1 MKTEQNNTI
10 RQERGCADRK
20 QQEKPVRTRIKICGL
35 TRLEDIQA
43 VNEAKPDF
51 CGFIVEFP
59 KSRRNVTGAQLRTLR
74 EKLDESIL
82 PVGVFVNAPVEL
94 PAQLLN
100 EGTISLAQLHGQEDE
115 AYIRRIQKNT
125 GHQVIKVFSVKTAQ
139 DIENALKSP
148 ADYIL
153 LDQGGGGTGQ
163 TFDWSLIPEI
173 DRPFFLAGG
182 LGVENLETAV
192 RTIHPY
198 AVDLSSSVETDG
210 MKDRDKILKAV
221 QLVHIKSERT

>member
-1 MKTEQNNTI
+1 M
-10 RQERGCADRK
+10 RQEK
-20 QQEKPVRTRIKICGL
+20 MNMPKIKICGL
-35 TRLEDIQA
+35 SRPEDIIYI
-43 VNEAKPDF
+43 NEAKPDY
-51 CGFIVEFP
+51 CGFIIDVP
-59 KSRRNVTGAQLRTLR
+59 KSRRNVSISKVR
-74 EKLDESIL
+74 ELVQNLESQIC
-82 PVGVFVNAPVEL
+82 PVGVFVNKDCGEV
-94 PAQLLN
+94 AQLLN
-100 EGTISLAQLHGQEDE
+100 EGTIQIAQLHGQEDE

-182 LGVENLETAV
+182 LGADNLETAV

-221 QLVHIKSERT
+221 QLVHIK

>member
-1 MKTEQNNTI
+1 MPK
-10 RQERGCADRK
+10 
-20 QQEKPVRTRIKICGL
+20 IKICGL
-35 TRLEDIQA
+35 SRPEDITYI
-43 VNEAKPDF
+43 NEAKPDY
-51 CGFIVEFP
+51 CGFIIDVP
-59 KSRRNVTGAQLRTLR
+59 KSRRNVSISKVR
-74 EKLDESIL
+74 ELVQNLESQIC
-82 PVGVFVNAPVEL
+82 PVGVFVDKDCGEV
-94 PAQLLN
+94 AQLLN
-100 EGTISLAQLHGQEDE
+100 EGTIQIAQLHGQEDE

-125 GHQVIKVFSVKTAQ
+125 GHQVIKAFSVKTAQ
-139 DIENALKSP
+139 DIENVLKSP

-182 LGVENLETAV
+182 LGADNLETAV

-221 QLVHIKSERT
+221 QLVHIK

>member
-1 MKTEQNNTI
+1 M
-10 RQERGCADRK
+10 RQEK
-20 QQEKPVRTRIKICGL
+20 MNMPKIKICGL
-35 TRLEDIQA
+35 SRPEDITYI
-43 VNEAKPDF
+43 NEAKPDY
-51 CGFIVEFP
+51 CGFIIDVP
-59 KSRRNVTGAQLRTLR
+59 KSRRNVSISKVR
-74 EKLDESIL
+74 ELVQNLESQIC
-82 PVGVFVNAPVEL
+82 PVGVFVNKDCGEV
-94 PAQLLN
+94 AQLLN
-100 EGTISLAQLHGQEDE
+100 EGTIQIAQLHGQEDE
-115 AYIRRIQKNT
+115 AYIRRIQKST
-125 GHQVIKVFSVKTAQ
+125 GHQVIKAFSVKTAQ

-153 LDQGGGGTGQ
+153 LDQGGGGTGK

-182 LGVENLETAV
+182 LGADNLETAV

-221 QLVHIKSERT
+221 QLVHMK